1 MKLSIALTFLLLSTS
16 ALAQTTDPNSITN
29 NSTFAVMGDGNTTPV
44 NLNGVQTSI
53 GAITSGGGAGGAGGT
68 SNSTATGGAGG
79 TATGGA
85 GGTATGGTS
94 NATGGA
100 GGTATGGSVGNTTTG
115 ASTSSATGGSV
126 GNTTTGASTS
136 SATGGNVKNSGNSSA
151 VTGASTSN
159 AVGGTSSSGG
169 NSQSINISN
178 PANTTQA
185 IQYSGSVTIK
195 NVPNVNGPALT
206 SSNDTCMGSTSG
218 SVNIAGLGIGGGSTY
233 VDENCKRLKNSRE
246 LWNMGMKAASLALMC
261 NDKENKEALE
271 LSGQECPQTTKARL
285 VALQAICLVDAKRKQ
300 VEATGYECPATV
312 YARGGNITLQKFTI
326 AGLAEFLDPIIASI
340 NGK

>member
-1 MKLSIALTFLLLSTS
+1 MKLSVTLTFLLLSTS
-16 ALAQTTDPNSITN
+16 VLAQTTDNTGSTTN

-53 GAITSGGGAGGAGGT
+53 GAITSGGGAGGT
-68 SNSTATGGAGG
+68 STSTATGG
-79 TATGGA
+79 T
-85 GGTATGGTS
+85 GGTATGGT
-94 NATGGA
+94 
-100 GGTATGGSVGNTTTG
+100 
-115 ASTSSATGGSV
+115 
-126 GNTTTGASTS
+126 
-136 SATGGNVKNSGNSSA
+136 ATGGNVKNSGNSSA

-185 IQYSGSVTIK
+185 IQYSGTVTIK
-195 NVPNVNGPALT
+195 NVPNVSGPALT

-218 SVNIAGLGIGGGSTY
+218 SINVAGLGFGGGSTY

-312 YARGGNITLQKFTI
+312 YAPGGNIALQKFTI

>member
-1 MKLSIALTFLLLSTS
+1 MKLSVTLTFLLLSTS
-16 ALAQTTDPNSITN
+16 VLAQTTDNTGSTTN

-53 GAITSGGGAGGAGGT
+53 GAITSGGGAGGT
-68 SNSTATGGAGG
+68 STSTSTATGGAGG
-79 TATGGA
+79 L
-85 GGTATGGTS
+85 GGTS
-94 NATGGA
+94 TALGGD
-100 GGTATGGSVGNTTTG
+100 
-115 ASTSSATGGSV
+115 
-126 GNTTTGASTS
+126 
-136 SATGGNVKNSGNSSA
+136 
-151 VTGASTSN
+151 
-159 AVGGTSSSGG
+159 GGTSSSGG

-185 IQYSGSVTIK
+185 IQYSGTVTIK
-195 NVPNVNGPALT
+195 NVPNVSGPALT

-218 SVNIAGLGIGGGSTY
+218 SINVAGLGFGGGSTY

-261 NDKENKEALE
+261 NDKENREALE

-285 VALQAICLVDAKRKQ
+285 VSLQAICLVESQRKR

-312 YARGGNITLQKFTI
+312 YARGGNIALQKFTI

>member
-16 ALAQTTDPNSITN
+16 ALAQTTDSSTNSTTN

-79 TATGGA
+79 TATGG
-85 GGTATGGTS
+85 TS
-94 NATGGA
+94 TATGGA

-115 ASTSSATGGSV
+115 ASTST
-126 GNTTTGASTS
+126 
-136 SATGGNVKNSGNSSA
+136 ATGGNVKNSGNSSA
-151 VTGASTSN
+151 ATGASTSN